1 MLNVLNYQREGWI
14 YKKEIILKEI
24 CKIECNNAIHLQFM
38 WKLIIMVDFEAHSYS
53 SNNEHTCWSL
63 NTKYAFMFDH
73 DSKAELGKISF
84 FERI

>member
-1 MLNVLNYQREGWI
+1 MKAIFNLLIFRNFKLTNCDQYMLNVLNYQREGWI

-53 SNNEHTCWSL
+53 SNNEHTC
-63 NTKYAFMFDH
+63 
-73 DSKAELGKISF
+73 
-84 FERI
+84 